1 VNTLPPI
8 EIFRSME
15 GGARALSVLAH
26 GFRDAWR
33 RWRHL
38 LTRGV
43 RQQVTFSGVVF
54 TALMTIVGM
63 AAFASA
69 NNLLFLL
76 FAAMVSTLLI
86 SGLVSRLGLAGLEL
100 HIELPE
106 HMAARRR
113 ALARL
118 QVRNSK
124 WIPSFSI
131 HLRGTPASG
140 MSTELY
146 FPVLPAGSRIE
157 EAVEMQFARR
167 GVHKENEF
175 QFSSRFPFG
184 FTERRAGVRLDREI
198 VIYPAID
205 PLPGFEVLLS
215 DLAGDLEALQ
225 RGRGYDFY
233 RIRPY
238 EHLESARHVDWK
250 ASAHTGELQVRE
262 FAREDDFAITLFL
275 DLTTPPD
282 NAAEFERAIECCAFL
297 LWRLSRAGSSVRLL
311 TQQFDRT
318 VPDNADA
325 YDILR
330 YLATVEPAPG
340 APPLPPDAQ
349 RHIYLALT
357 SRPDAVADAGWTNDR
372 IVDVRRL
379 GTGDPPGDR
388 TGAHVDHGR

>member
-1 VNTLPPI
+1 
-8 EIFRSME
+8 
-15 GGARALSVLAH
+15 LSVPAH
-26 GFRDAWR
+26 GLRDAWR
-33 RWRHL
+33 RWRRL
-38 LTRGV
+38 LARGV
-43 RQQVTFSGVVF
+43 RQQVTFSGVIF
-54 TALMTIVGM
+54 TALMTMVGM

-100 HIELPE
+100 QIELPE

-113 ALARL
+113 ALARV

-140 MSTELY
+140 MSTEIY
-146 FPVLPAGSRIE
+146 FPVLPSGSRVE
-157 EAVEMQFARR
+157 EAVEMEFSRR
-167 GVHKENEF
+167 GVHKENDF
-175 QFSSRFPFG
+175 HFSSRFPFG
-184 FTERRAGVRLDREI
+184 FTERRARVRLEREI
-198 VIYPAID
+198 IIYPAID
-205 PLPGFEVLLS
+205 SLPGFDAILS
-215 DLAGDLEALQ
+215 DLMGDLEALQ

-262 FAREDDFAITLFL
+262 FAREEDAAITLFL
-275 DLTTPPD
+275 DLAVPPGR
-282 NAAEFERAIECCAFL
+282 NEEFERAIECCAFL
-297 LWRLSRAGSSVRLL
+297 LWRLSRTGSSVRLL
-311 TQQFDRT
+311 TQQYDRT

-330 YLATVEPAPG
+330 YLATVEPAYS
-340 APPLPPDAQ
+340 APPPPPDAH

-357 SRPDAVADAGWTNDR
+357 ARPSEVADAGWTDDR
-372 IVDVRRL
+372 IVDVGRL
-379 GTGDPPGDR
+379 GSAGAGEHTGDRARAD
-388 TGAHVDHGR
+388 VDHRR

>member
-1 VNTLPPI
+1 
-8 EIFRSME
+8 
-15 GGARALSVLAH
+15 LSVPAH
-26 GFRDAWR
+26 GLRDAWR
-33 RWRHL
+33 RWRRL
-38 LTRGV
+38 LARGV
-43 RQQVTFSGVVF
+43 RQQVTFSGVIF
-54 TALMTIVGM
+54 TALMTMVGM

-100 HIELPE
+100 QIELPE

-113 ALARL
+113 ALARV
-118 QVRNSK
+118 QVHNSK

-131 HLRGTPASG
+131 HLRGTPTSG
-140 MSTELY
+140 MSTEIY
-146 FPVLPAGSRIE
+146 FPVLPAASRVE
-157 EAVEMQFARR
+157 EAVEMEFARR
-167 GVHKENEF
+167 GVHKENDF

-184 FTERRAGVRLDREI
+184 FTERRARVRLEREI
-198 VIYPAID
+198 IIYPAID
-205 PLPGFEVLLS
+205 PLPGFEAILS
-215 DLAGDLEALQ
+215 DLIGDLETLQ

-262 FAREDDFAITLFL
+262 FAREDDAAITLFL
-275 DLTTPPD
+275 DLAVPSGRSK
-282 NAAEFERAIECCAFL
+282 EFERAIECCAFL
-297 LWRLSRAGSSVRLL
+297 LWRLSRTGSSVRLL
-311 TQQFDRT
+311 TQQYDRT

-330 YLATVEPAPG
+330 YLAIVEPAAG
-340 APPLPPDAQ
+340 APPPPPDAH

-357 SRPDAVADAGWTNDR
+357 ARPSEVANAGWTDDR
-372 IVDVRRL
+372 IVDVGHL
-379 GTGDPPGDR
+379 GSAAAGEYTGNRARPDL
-388 TGAHVDHGR
+388 DHRG

>member
-1 VNTLPPI
+1 
-8 EIFRSME
+8 
-15 GGARALSVLAH
+15 LSVPAH
-26 GFRDAWR
+26 GLRDAWR
-33 RWRHL
+33 RWRRL
-38 LTRGV
+38 LARGV
-43 RQQVTFSGVVF
+43 RQQVTFSGVIF
-54 TALMTIVGM
+54 TALMTMIGM

-100 HIELPE
+100 QIELPE

-113 ALARL
+113 ALARV
-118 QVRNSK
+118 QVHNSK

-131 HLRGTPASG
+131 HLRGTPTSG
-140 MSTELY
+140 MSTEIY
-146 FPVLPAGSRIE
+146 FPVLPAASRVE
-157 EAVEMQFARR
+157 EAVEMEFARR
-167 GVHKENEF
+167 GVHKENDF

-184 FTERRAGVRLDREI
+184 FTERRARVRLEREI
-198 VIYPAID
+198 IIYPAID
-205 PLPGFEVLLS
+205 PLPGFDAILS
-215 DLAGDLEALQ
+215 DLIGDLEALQ

-262 FAREDDFAITLFL
+262 FAREDDAAITLFL
-275 DLTTPPD
+275 DLAVPSGRSK
-282 NAAEFERAIECCAFL
+282 EFERAIECCAFL
-297 LWRLSRAGSSVRLL
+297 LWRLSRTGSSVRLL
-311 TQQFDRT
+311 TQQYDRT

-330 YLATVEPAPG
+330 YLAIVEPAAG
-340 APPLPPDAQ
+340 APPPPPDAH

-357 SRPDAVADAGWTNDR
+357 ARPSEVANAGWTDDR
-372 IVDVRRL
+372 IVDVGHL
-379 GTGDPPGDR
+379 GSAAAGEYTGNRARPDL
-388 TGAHVDHGR
+388 DHRG